1 MPESF
6 IKYTV
11 FFRHIP
17 PFIAKLVY
25 HHTCYV
31 SRFPLIKTNSLVLSP
46 NSANACRNNVL
57 EQKSCNHIQ
66 LPSLL

>member
-1 MPESF
+1 MPERF

-17 PFIAKLVY
+17 PCNAKLVY
-25 HHTCYV
+25 HHTFYV
-31 SRFPLIKTNSLVLSP
+31 SRFPLIKTNSLVLPP